1 MNTDGHEGPAKMT
14 GRSRTASQTAQ
25 FVVDAALL
33 RELGER
39 LIGRAYIA
47 LAELIKN
54 AYDADAINCRVE
66 FGDDTIT
73 VIDDG
78 HGISEEEFLAYWMR
92 IGTTHKVQKQNSRNL
107 GRSMTGSKGLGRLS
121 VQFLADEIEM
131 DSTSDRTQKSLYAYV
146 DWRSVNAGTDLQSV
160 DVLWDTHSKPP
171 EYPNRHPTGTQIVLR
186 GLRSEWDKGAIEN
199 LGKEIWLL
207 RSPFRSSTRIPDT
220 RTAQDFYVELE
231 SQDVEGA
238 NEAFDKVRDALF
250 GNWKARIRG
259 SLKGG
264 RSNNRATVSVEFRDH
279 PKGLEQSER
288 FQEEVTLPIS
298 GNSMAAIDRATFDI
312 LIFRPEGHQVGLP
325 VGEMREY
332 LRQFG
337 NVSVYDAGFR
347 LPYYGSSQD
356 KTGQDWLNIGSD
368 QGRRATA
375 SELLPEHLKVGT
387 RYLLDLP
394 APGRIFGTV
403 EIDTNHEGSFADR
416 SRAALGTW
424 LQIQPGR
431 DRLIAN
437 AAFKQLRDLVRF
449 SLDYYASRYRL
460 LADRLIE
467 KIRIR
472 EEPTQIISRAVKSL
486 DLHQD
491 ELPREL
497 YREIRREVVTANK
510 AVANEKKVSEHRAA
524 LLAPLA
530 TAGITA
536 LALSH
541 ELARERR
548 LLQAAVR
555 RLKSLADEHEI
566 AELTELSDGFMEA
579 DLRLSSIQDLFTP
592 LLTDEDRTATKR
604 LAVKPI
610 VQQVVRAMRP
620 LMPRVKFDY
629 YSISSTALFP
639 VGAFADWS
647 AVLQN
652 VFANS
657 WNAMLNAPTMSV
669 YIETGSGPRHR
680 EWLRVSDSGVG
691 IGLPLADSNTLFN
704 PFERRL
710 QVDESRRSLMIGG
723 QGLGLTIVRMI
734 ATRRLAKAAFVMPKV
749 GFSTTL
755 ELSWKGQ
762 Q

>member
-1 MNTDGHEGPAKMT
+1 MDGHEEPAGMT
-14 GRSRTASQTAQ
+14 SRSRNATQKAQ

-54 AYDADAINCRVE
+54 SYDADAINCRVE

-73 VIDDG
+73 VTDDG

-92 IGTTHKVQKQNSRNL
+92 IGTTHKVQKRISRNL

-121 VQFLADEIEM
+121 VQYLADEIEM
-131 DSTSDRTQKSLYAYV
+131 DSTSDRTQESLYAFV
-146 DWRSVNAGTDLQSV
+146 DWRSVNAGSDLQSV
-160 DVLWDTHSKPP
+160 DVLWDTHTVPP
-171 EYPNRHPTGTQIVLR
+171 AYPNSHPTGTQIVLR

-207 RSPFRSSTRIPDT
+207 RSPFRSSSRIPNS

-231 SQDVEGA
+231 SKDVEGA

-259 SLKGG
+259 SLTGG

-279 PKGLEQSER
+279 PKYLEKPER

-298 GNSMAAIDRATFDI
+298 GNSLAAIDRTTFDI
-312 LIFRPEGHQVGLP
+312 LIFRPEGQQVGLP

-332 LRQFG
+332 LKQFG

-356 KTGQDWLNIGSD
+356 KTGHDWLNVGSD
-368 QGRRATA
+368 QGRRATT

-403 EIDTNHEGSFADR
+403 EIDTNHERSFAD
-416 SRAALGTW
+416 SSLAVPGTW

-431 DRLIAN
+431 DRLTAN

-460 LADRLIE
+460 LSDRITE
-467 KIRIR
+467 KRRIR
-472 EEPTQIISRAVKSL
+472 EAPTQVIRRAVKTL
-486 DLHQD
+486 DLHQN
-491 ELPREL
+491 EMPREV
-497 YREIRREVVTANK
+497 YREVRKEVVAANK
-510 AVANEKKVSEHRAA
+510 AVASEKKIREHRAA

-536 LALSH
+536 LALNH

-548 LLQAAVR
+548 LLQKAVR
-555 RLKSLADEHEI
+555 RLNSLADEHSI
-566 AELTELSDGFMEA
+566 AELTELADGFKEA

-592 LLTDEDRTATKR
+592 LLTDEDRTARQR
-604 LAVKPI
+604 LAVKPV
-610 VQQVVRAMRP
+610 VQQVVRSMRP
-620 LMPRVKFDY
+620 LMPGVKFDY
-629 YSISSTALFP
+629 YSISSKTLFP
-639 VGAFADWS
+639 VGAFSDWS

-652 VFANS
+652 AFANS
-657 WNAMLNAPTMSV
+657 WNAMLGASTMSV
-669 YIETGSGPRHR
+669 YIETGYGPRNR
-680 EWLRVSDSGVG
+680 EWIRISDSGVG
-691 IGLPLADSNTLFN
+691 LGMPLADSNTLFN
-704 PFERRL
+704 PFERQL
-710 QVDESRRSLMIGG
+710 QVDDSRRSLMIGG

-734 ATRRLAKAAFVMPKV
+734 ANRRSAKVAFVVPKV

-755 ELSWKGQ
+755 ELSWQGQ
-762 Q
+762 S

>member
-1 MNTDGHEGPAKMT
+1 MSTDGHEGSAEMT
-14 GRSRTASQTAQ
+14 DRSRNAKKAQ

-54 AYDADAINCRVE
+54 AYDADAINCRVQ
-66 FGDDTIT
+66 FSGDTIT
-73 VIDDG
+73 VSDDG
-78 HGISEEEFLAYWMR
+78 HGISEEEFRAYWMR
-92 IGTTHKVQKQNSRNL
+92 IGTTHKVQKRNSRNL

-121 VQFLADEIEM
+121 VQYLADEIEM
-131 DSTSDRTQKSLYAYV
+131 DSTSDRTQKSLFAIV
-146 DWRSVNAGTDLQSV
+146 DWRSVNAGEDLQSV
-160 DVLWDTHSKPP
+160 DVIWDTHSEPP
-171 EYPNRHPTGTQIVLR
+171 EYPNSHPTGTQIVLR
-186 GLRSEWDKGAIEN
+186 GLRSEWDEDAIEN

-207 RSPFRSSTRIPDT
+207 RSPFRSSSRIPET

-238 NEAFDKVRDALF
+238 KEAFDKVRNALF

-279 PKGLEQSER
+279 PKGLEQSTR
-288 FQEEVTLPIS
+288 FQEEVSLPIL
-298 GNSMAAIDRATFDI
+298 GNSQVAIDRATFDI

-347 LPYYGSSQD
+347 LPYYGSLQN
-356 KTGQDWLNIGSD
+356 KTGQDWLNIGLD

-375 SELLPEHLKVGT
+375 SVLLPDHLKVGS

-403 EIDTNHEGSFADR
+403 EIDTNHERSLAEL
-416 SRAALGTW
+416 SRATPGSW

-431 DRLIAN
+431 DRLTAN
-437 AAFKQLRDLVRF
+437 NAFEQLRDIVRF

-467 KIRIR
+467 KSRIH
-472 EEPTQIISRAVKSL
+472 EVPTQVISRAIKAL
-486 DLHQD
+486 DLHKD
-491 ELPREL
+491 ELPREV
-497 YREIRREVVTANK
+497 YSEVRKEVVAANK
-510 AVANEKKVSEHRAA
+510 AVAKEKEVSEHRAA

-536 LALSH
+536 LALNH

-548 LLQAAVR
+548 HLQAEVR
-555 RLKSLADEHEI
+555 RLKYI
-566 AELTELSDGFMEA
+566 ANKHGIRELTEIADRLKEA
-579 DLRLSSIQDLFTP
+579 DLRFSSIQDLFTP
-592 LLTDEDRTATKR
+592 LLTDEDRSATKR
-604 LAVKPI
+604 LAVRSI
-610 VQQVVRAMRP
+610 VQQVIRAMRP
-620 LMPRVKFDY
+620 LMQGVKFDY
-629 YSISSTALFP
+629 YSIPSTTLFP

-657 WNAMLNAPTMSV
+657 WNAMLDGPAMAV

-691 IGLPLADSNTLFN
+691 IGLPLADSNILFD

-710 QVDESRRSLMIGG
+710 QVDERRRSLMIGG

-734 ATRRLAKAAFVMPKV
+734 ATRRLVEVAFVEPKI